1 LIINIYF
8 LAYTV
13 TSTKRPTISYYSTS
27 KRVPTYVDDS
37 LISVLMSIITFS
49 VIIIIVCIISWIA
62 KIKKQQRRNI
72 LDDVRTNNFIE
83 AENQVIFAIN
93 SAFTRQGS
101 VLSYNSAL
109 RNSSIIVRPIQQ
121 DIELNKLP
129 TYEEYSLKTTATKI

>member
-1 LIINIYF
+1 MIINIYF

-72 LDDVRTNNFIE
+72 LHDVRTNNFIE

-93 SAFTRQGS
+93 SSFTRQGS

-109 RNSSIIVRPIQQ
+109 RNSSIIVQPIQQ